1 MLQKHQKCSLKAS
14 KTTFKMIKATR
25 NQISNF
31 PVKLLLNELIIR
43 KHCFSPPF
51 FGNNDLNTSSTHPHQ
66 EYKSY
71 SSSSGLQVLLILI
84 RNTSPTHPHQEYKS
98 YSSSSGIQVIHI
110 LIRTTSPTHPHQEY
124 KSYSSS
130 S

>member
-71 SSSSGLQVLLILI
+71 SSSSGIQVILILIRNTSSTHPHQEYKFYTSSSGLQVLLILI
-84 RNTSPTHPHQEYKS
+84 RNTSHTYPHQD
-98 YSSSSGIQVIHI
+98 
-110 LIRTTSPTHPHQEY
+110 
-124 KSYSSS
+124 
-130 S
+130 